1 MGNPVAPW
9 AKNERLAL
17 DTADRRARR
26 PRWMVRVVAGAA
38 VAVVVGAAVWLMWPR
53 PDDDGLAAAPAVR
66 ERSQDL
72 VGAFESSLQET
83 LDTLYI
89 AQTPDAADQ
98 LTTAALNPTDSGRAA
113 LEAITATL
121 KKDAVALHTNGAWDG
136 KIDSVLVFSEGGIN
150 SGGDGEGS
158 STLSITLTIT
168 RHMVTANQNWSTSV
182 PVEMV
187 FDNKSVRLTDITM
200 GSIDAQP

>member
-1 MGNPVAPW
+1 M
-9 AKNERLAL
+9 
-17 DTADRRARR
+17 
-26 PRWMVRVVAGAA
+26 RVVAGAA

-53 PDDDGLAAAPAVR
+53 PDDDGLAAAPAVT

-83 LDTLYI
+83 LDTLYV

-98 LTTAALNPTDSGRAA
+98 LTTAALNPTASGRAA
-113 LEAITATL
+113 LEAITAIL
-121 KKDAVALHTNGAWDG
+121 KQDAVALQTNGAWDG

-200 GSIDAQP
+200 GNIDAQP

>member
-1 MGNPVAPW
+1 MSNPIAPW
-9 AKNERLAL
+9 AKNERPDLGAGNLAS
-17 DTADRRARR
+17 RRS
-26 PRWMVRVVAGAA
+26 RWFVRVVAGAA

-53 PDDDGLAAAPAVR
+53 PDDDGLAAAPAVT

-98 LTTAALNPTDSGRAA
+98 LTTAALNPTASGRAA
-113 LEAITATL
+113 LETITATL
-121 KKDAVALHTNGAWDG
+121 KKDAVALQTNGAWDG

-200 GSIDAQP
+200 GNIDAQP